1 MVGLGCGLAAGTEGP
16 SAFELPQL
24 SLAGDSNRLNLF
36 LNTDCR
42 RTASARGLTWR
53 LLILLQGNVGVVTA
67 SVRFFIS
74 IRIVDDEDVA
84 ALDLVGDIIAPL
96 FLRDAVGR
104 LEPQR
109 FDDVIPH
116 PHIHF
121 LDSHASPH
129 RRVVP

>member
-1 MVGLGCGLAAGTEGP
+1 M
-16 SAFELPQL
+16 
-24 SLAGDSNRLNLF
+24 
-36 LNTDCR
+36 
-42 RTASARGLTWR
+42 LTWR
-53 LLILLQGNVGVVTA
+53 LLILLQGNVDVVTA

-74 IRIVDDEDVA
+74 IRIVDDQDVA

-96 FLRDAVGR
+96 FLHDAVGR

-116 PHIHF
+116 PHIYF

-129 RRVVP
+129 RRVAPYSAGRSCVARSVVLVRSCGSPLFHSA